1 MNTLT
6 LLYIIFVAISI
17 ILTIALFA
25 MNDNC
30 KKVEELNTAVLK
42 EYQRV
47 INDHNELLKN
57 HQKLAEENKDLKA
70 RLLYERTK
78 DDANVL

>member
-1 MNTLT
+1 MNTLI
-6 LLYIIFVAISI
+6 LLYIIFIAILI
-17 ILTIALFA
+17 VLTITLFA

-30 KKVEELNTAVLK
+30 KKAEEINTAVLK

-47 INDHNELLKN
+47 INDHKELLEN
-57 HQKLAEENKDLKA
+57 CRKLAEENKDLKA

-78 DDANVL
+78 DDANIL

>member
-6 LLYIIFVAISI
+6 SLYIIFIAILI
-17 ILTIALFA
+17 ILTITLFA
-25 MNDNC
+25 MNDSC
-30 KKVEELNTAVLK
+30 KKAEELNTAVLK

-47 INDHNELLKN
+47 INDHNELLEDCR
-57 HQKLAEENKDLKA
+57 KLAEENKDLKA